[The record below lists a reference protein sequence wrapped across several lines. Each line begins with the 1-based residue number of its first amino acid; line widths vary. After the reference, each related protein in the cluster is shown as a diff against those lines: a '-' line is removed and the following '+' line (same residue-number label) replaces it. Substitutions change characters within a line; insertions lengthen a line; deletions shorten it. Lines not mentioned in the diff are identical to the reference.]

1 MNTHSSGYYSIDENY
16 TIIGFNDTAKKIYP
30 NLQKGIKCYKAL
42 MGLDSPCPPCPV
54 KNKIY
59 GPKTYLDPI
68 RHIYETVDAVEL
80 KLSDEKVGYA
90 MVFSTVAEGER
101 LASAIPTGEKALRL
115 VGAIN
120 LLASDYVAVYGVS
133 RHTGAV
139 SVYRSQYQ
147 LECDE
152 RSIDYRDSDDRMQY
166 DILREAFIK
175 KYVHPDEQ
183 AYMSE
188 KTEFSVVKERLSQ
201 TSGFKLHCR
210 IKTDQTHYYYL
221 MIARD
226 GEAENYEDFV
236 VALVCEDDDVSAR
249 KIYENQLNSLIA
261 SISDAA
267 GYFHMDV
274 TANKILDVG
283 GTSQIAYMIDP
294 NFAIDEFVASTAK
307 YIPSTK
313 DRQDFMEAYCRE
325 SMLRSYQSG
334 EVEIVRVSRCYYDD
348 DIARISRYVARL
360 FINPSNDHLEAVL
373 YGKDITAVQEAYET
387 QVSIVKT
394 LSSNYLNVYLIHSR
408 EKTLSIIK
416 QEDSNAFEE
425 KNKDEKVYAYE
436 LFFDKYINEYVH
448 PEDRSMMQ
456 KALQFDNAM
465 EVLSSEKEYKGN
477 YRIIKEGK
485 IQYYQFRFI
494 RDEESGIIVLG
505 FLNVDDVVA
514 KEIHQK
520 RLLQEALN
528 TAKQANAA
536 KSNFLSRMS
545 HDMRTPL
552 NGIIGLLEIDKNHE
566 EDTEFLKINRAKA
579 NIAANHLLSL
589 INDVL
594 DMSKIE
600 EGELVLSHEPFNM
613 IERGR
618 EIMTMIDTQAQE
630 QGIITVM
637 DVEPEIYE
645 NPYIYGSPLHLS
657 RAMMNIY
664 SNCIKYNKENGKIHT
679 HIRLLHSD
687 ESRLT
692 YQWTI
697 SDTGIGISEEYLNKI
712 FEPFTQE
719 GTDARSVYHGT
730 GLGMSIA
737 KALFEQMGGSIKI
750 SSKLGEGSTFV
761 ITIPFERAKEQK
773 ITGTEKAE
781 RESIQNIKILLAE
794 DNDLNQEVAK
804 ILLEEEGAEVFCVSN
819 GLEAVEAFN
828 THPAGTYDL
837 ILMDIMMPVM
847 GGYEATRQIRRLDTE
862 DAKTIPIVA
871 LTANA
876 FAEDIQHAAD
886 AGMNAHIAKPLNIKT
901 MKKVIIN
908 EMNS

>member
-1 MNTHSSGYYSIDENY
+1 MNTHSSGYYSIDEEY
-16 TIIGFNDTAKKIYP
+16 TIIGFNDTAKEIYP

-54 KNKIY
+54 MNKIY
-59 GPKTYLDPI
+59 GPRTYLDPI
-68 RHIYETVDAVEL
+68 RKIYETVDAVKL
-80 KLSDEKVGYA
+80 KLSDEKVGHA

-133 RHTGAV
+133 RQTGAV

-147 LECDE
+147 LEGVEKSIE
-152 RSIDYRDSDDRMQY
+152 RDTDDRMQY

-183 AYMSE
+183 TYMFE
-188 KTEFSVVKERLSQ
+188 QTELSVVQERLSQ

-210 IKTDQTHYYYL
+210 IKTTQTHYYYL

-226 GEAENYEDFV
+226 GEAASYEDFV

-249 KIYENQLNSLIA
+249 KIYEKQLNLLIA
-261 SISDAA
+261 SIADAA

-274 TANKILDVG
+274 TADKILNVG
-283 GTSQIAYMIDP
+283 GTSQIAYMIDRQLS
-294 NFAIDEFVASTAK
+294 IDEFVASTAK
-307 YIPSTK
+307 YIPSLK
-313 DRQDFMEAYCRE
+313 DRQDFITAYCRE

-334 EVEIVRVSRCYYDD
+334 QVEIVRVSRCYYDD
-348 DIARISRYVARL
+348 DVARISRYAARL
-360 FINPSNDHLEAVL
+360 FVNPSNDHLEAVL

-416 QEDSNAFEE
+416 QEDYTVSESDR
-425 KNKDEKVYAYE
+425 KNEKVYAYDA
-436 LFFDKYINEYVH
+436 FFDKYINECVYS
-448 PEDRSMMQ
+448 EDRLMMQ
-456 KALQFDNAM
+456 ETLQFDNVM
-465 EVLSSEKEYKGN
+465 EALSGEKEYKGN
-477 YRIIKEGK
+477 YRIVKEGK

-520 RLLQEALN
+520 KLLQEALS

-552 NGIIGLLEIDKNHE
+552 NGIIGLLEIDKKHE
-566 EDTEFLKINRAKA
+566 EDTTFLKRNREKA

-600 EGELVLSHEPFNM
+600 EGELVLSHEPFNV
-613 IERGR
+613 IEQGK
-618 EIMTMIDTQAQE
+618 EIMTIISMQAYE
-630 QGIITVM
+630 QGITTVM
-637 DVEPEIYE
+637 EVEPEVYE

-664 SNCIKYNKENGKIHT
+664 SNCIKYNKENGEIRT
-679 HIRLLHSD
+679 HVRLLHSD
-687 ESRLT
+687 EKILT
-692 YQWTI
+692 YQWTV
-697 SDTGIGISEEYLNKI
+697 SDTGIGISEDYLNRI

-719 GTDARSVYHGT
+719 GTDARSVYQGT

-737 KALFEQMGGSIKI
+737 KALFEQMGGNIEVF
-750 SSKLGEGSTFV
+750 SKLGEGSTFV
-761 ITIPFERAKEQK
+761 ITLPFERAQELKTTVIEK
-773 ITGTEKAE
+773 TEK
-781 RESIQNIKILLAE
+781 ESIQDIKILLAE
-794 DNDLNQEVAK
+794 DNELNQEVAR
-804 ILLEEEGAEVFCVSN
+804 ILLEEEGAKVFCVNN
-819 GLEAVEAFN
+819 GQKAVEAFS
-828 THPAGTYDL
+828 THPAGSYDL

-847 GGYEATRQIRRLDTE
+847 GGYEATRQIRRLDRT
-862 DAKTIPIVA
+862 DARSIPIIA

-876 FAEDIQHAAD
+876 FAEDIQHAMD
-886 AGMNAHIAKPLNIKT
+886 AGMNAHVAKPLNIKT
-901 MKKVIIN
+901 IKKIIIN
-908 EMNS
+908 QLK

>member
-1 MNTHSSGYYSIDENY
+1 MNTHSSGYYSIDEEY
-16 TIIGFNDTAKKIYP
+16 TIIGFNDTAKEIYP

-54 KNKIY
+54 MNKIY
-59 GPKTYLDPI
+59 GPRTYLDPI
-68 RHIYETVDAVEL
+68 RKIYETVDAVKL
-80 KLSDEKVGYA
+80 KLSDEKVGHA

-133 RHTGAV
+133 RQTGAV

-147 LECDE
+147 LEGDE
-152 RSIDYRDSDDRMQY
+152 KSIDRDTDDRMQY

-183 AYMSE
+183 AYMFE
-188 KTEFSVVKERLSQ
+188 QTELSVVQERLSQ

-210 IKTDQTHYYYL
+210 IKTTQTHYYYL

-226 GEAENYEDFV
+226 GEAASYEDFV

-249 KIYENQLNSLIA
+249 KIYEKQLNLLIA
-261 SISDAA
+261 SIADAA

-274 TANKILDVG
+274 TADKILNVG
-283 GTSQIAYMIDP
+283 GTSQIAYMIDRQLS
-294 NFAIDEFVASTAK
+294 IDEFVASTAK
-307 YIPSTK
+307 YIPSLK
-313 DRQDFMEAYCRE
+313 DRQDFITAYCRE

-334 EVEIVRVSRCYYDD
+334 QVEIVRVSRCYYDD
-348 DIARISRYVARL
+348 DVARISRYAARL
-360 FINPSNDHLEAVL
+360 FVNPSNDHLEAVL

-416 QEDSNAFEE
+416 QEDYTVSESDR
-425 KNKDEKVYAYE
+425 KNEKVYAYE
-436 LFFDKYINEYVH
+436 AFFDKYINECVYS
-448 PEDRSMMQ
+448 EDRLMMQ
-456 KALQFDNAM
+456 ETLQFDNVM
-465 EVLSSEKEYKGN
+465 EALSGEKEYKGN
-477 YRIIKEGK
+477 YRIVKEGK

-520 RLLQEALN
+520 KLLQEALS

-552 NGIIGLLEIDKNHE
+552 NGIIGLLEIDKKHE
-566 EDTEFLKINRAKA
+566 EDTTFLKRNREKA

-600 EGELVLSHEPFNM
+600 EGELVLSHEPFNV
-613 IERGR
+613 IEQGR
-618 EIMTMIDTQAQE
+618 EIMTIIGMQAQE
-630 QGIITVM
+630 QGLTTVM
-637 DVEPEIYE
+637 EVEPEVYE

-664 SNCIKYNKENGKIHT
+664 SNCIKYNKENGEIRT
-679 HIRLLHSD
+679 HVRLLHSD
-687 ESRLT
+687 EKILT

-697 SDTGIGISEEYLNKI
+697 SDTGIGISEGYLSRI

-719 GTDARSVYHGT
+719 GTDARSVYQGT

-737 KALFEQMGGSIKI
+737 KALFEQMGGNLEVF
-750 SSKLGEGSTFV
+750 SKLGEGSTFI
-761 ITIPFERAKEQK
+761 ITLPFERAQELKTTVIEK
-773 ITGTEKAE
+773 TEK
-781 RESIQNIKILLAE
+781 ESIQDK
-794 DNDLNQEVAK
+794 
-804 ILLEEEGAEVFCVSN
+804 
-819 GLEAVEAFN
+819 
-828 THPAGTYDL
+828 
-837 ILMDIMMPVM
+837 
-847 GGYEATRQIRRLDTE
+847 
-862 DAKTIPIVA
+862 
-871 LTANA
+871 
-876 FAEDIQHAAD
+876 
-886 AGMNAHIAKPLNIKT
+886 
-901 MKKVIIN
+901 
-908 EMNS
+908 

>member
-1 MNTHSSGYYSIDENY
+1 MNTHSSGYYSIDEEY

-54 KNKIY
+54 MNKIY
-59 GPKTYLDPI
+59 GPRTYLDPI
-68 RHIYETVDAVEL
+68 RKIYETVDAVEL
-80 KLSDEKVGYA
+80 KLSDEKVGHA

-133 RHTGAV
+133 RQTGAV

-147 LECDE
+147 LEGDE
-152 RSIDYRDSDDRMQY
+152 KSIDRDTDDRMQY
-166 DILREAFIK
+166 DILRETFIK

-183 AYMSE
+183 AYMFE
-188 KTEFSVVKERLSQ
+188 QTELSMVQERLSQ

-210 IKTDQTHYYYL
+210 IKTTQTHYYYL

-226 GEAENYEDFV
+226 GEVEHYEDFV
-236 VALVCEDDDVSAR
+236 IALVCE
-249 KIYENQLNSLIA
+249 
-261 SISDAA
+261 
-267 GYFHMDV
+267 
-274 TANKILDVG
+274 
-283 GTSQIAYMIDP
+283 
-294 NFAIDEFVASTAK
+294 
-307 YIPSTK
+307 
-313 DRQDFMEAYCRE
+313 
-325 SMLRSYQSG
+325 
-334 EVEIVRVSRCYYDD
+334 DD
-348 DIARISRYVARL
+348 DIARISRYAARL
-360 FINPSNDHLEAVL
+360 FVNPSNDHLEAVL
-373 YGKDITAVQEAYET
+373 YGKDVTAVQEAYET

-416 QEDSNAFEE
+416 QEDYKVSVSDK
-425 KNKDEKVYAYE
+425 KNENVYSYE
-436 LFFDKYINEYVH
+436 DFFDKYINECVC
-448 PEDRSMMQ
+448 PEDRLMIQ
-456 KALQFDNAM
+456 EALQFDNVM
-465 EVLSSEKEYKGN
+465 EALSGKKEYKGN
-477 YRIIKEGK
+477 YRIVKEGK
-485 IQYYQFRFI
+485 LQYYQFRFI

-520 RLLQEALN
+520 RLLQEALS

-552 NGIIGLLEIDKNHE
+552 NGIIGLLEIDKKHE
-566 EDTEFLKINRAKA
+566 EDTTFLKKNREKA

-600 EGELVLSHEPFNM
+600 EGELVLSHEPFNV
-613 IERGR
+613 IEQGK
-618 EIMTMIDTQAQE
+618 EIMTIISMQAYE
-630 QGIITVM
+630 QGITTVM
-637 DVEPEIYE
+637 EVEPEVYE

-664 SNCIKYNKENGKIHT
+664 SNCIKYNKENGEIRT
-679 HIRLLHSD
+679 HVRLLHSD
-687 ESRLT
+687 KKILT

-697 SDTGIGISEEYLNKI
+697 SDTGIGISEDYLNRI

-719 GTDARSVYHGT
+719 GTDARSVYQGT

-737 KALFEQMGGSIKI
+737 KALFEQMGGSIEVF
-750 SSKLGEGSTFV
+750 SKQGEGSTFV
-761 ITIPFERAKEQK
+761 ITLPFERAQELKTTV
-773 ITGTEKAE
+773 IEKTE
-781 RESIQNIKILLAE
+781 RESIQDIKILLAE
-794 DNDLNQEVAK
+794 DNELNQEVAR
-804 ILLEEEGAEVFCVSN
+804 ILLEEEGAEVFCVNN
-819 GLEAVEAFN
+819 GQKAVEVFS
-828 THPAGTYDL
+828 THPAGSYDL

-847 GGYEATRQIRRLDTE
+847 GGYEATRQIRRLDRT
-862 DAKTIPIVA
+862 DAQSIPIIA

-876 FAEDIQHAAD
+876 FAEDIQHAMD
-886 AGMNAHIAKPLNIKT
+886 AGMNAHVAKPLNIKT
-901 MKKVIIN
+901 IKKIIIN
-908 EMNS
+908 QLK

>member
-1 MNTHSSGYYSIDENY
+1 MNTHSSGYYSIDEEY
-16 TIIGFNDTAKKIYP
+16 TIIGFNDTAKEIYP

-54 KNKIY
+54 MNKIY
-59 GPKTYLDPI
+59 GPRTYLDPI
-68 RHIYETVDAVEL
+68 RKIYETVDAVEL
-80 KLSDEKVGYA
+80 KLSDEKVGHA

-133 RHTGAV
+133 RQTGAV

-147 LECDE
+147 LEGDE
-152 RSIDYRDSDDRMQY
+152 KSIDRDTDDRMQY

-183 AYMSE
+183 AYMFE
-188 KTEFSVVKERLSQ
+188 QTELSMVQERLSQ

-210 IKTDQTHYYYL
+210 IKTTQTHYYYL

-226 GEAENYEDFV
+226 GEVERYEDFV
-236 VALVCEDDDVSAR
+236 IALVCEDDDVSAR
-249 KIYENQLNSLIA
+249 KIYEKQLNLLIA
-261 SISDAA
+261 SIADAA

-274 TANKILDVG
+274 TADKILNVG
-283 GTSQIAYMIDP
+283 GTSQIAYMIDQQCS
-294 NFAIDEFVASTAK
+294 IDEFVASTAK
-307 YIPSTK
+307 YIPSLK
-313 DRQDFMEAYCRE
+313 DRQDFIAAYCRE

-334 EVEIVRVSRCYYDD
+334 QVEIVRVSRCYYDD
-348 DIARISRYVARL
+348 DVARISRYAARL
-360 FINPSNDHLEAVL
+360 FVNPANDHLEAVL
-373 YGKDITAVQEAYET
+373 YGKDVTAVQEAYET

-416 QEDSNAFEE
+416 QEDYTVSESDR
-425 KNKDEKVYAYE
+425 KNENVYAYE
-436 LFFDKYINEYVH
+436 DFFDKYINECVY
-448 PEDRSMMQ
+448 PEDRLMMQ
-456 KALQFDNAM
+456 EALQFDNVM
-465 EVLSSEKEYKGN
+465 ETLSGEKEYKGN
-477 YRIIKEGK
+477 YRIVKEGK

-520 RLLQEALN
+520 RLLQEALS

-545 HDMRTPL
+545 H
-552 NGIIGLLEIDKNHE
+552 
-566 EDTEFLKINRAKA
+566 
-579 NIAANHLLSL
+579 
-589 INDVL
+589 
-594 DMSKIE
+594 
-600 EGELVLSHEPFNM
+600 EPFNV
-613 IERGR
+613 IEQGK
-618 EIMTMIDTQAQE
+618 EIMTIISMQAYE
-630 QGIITVM
+630 QGITTVM
-637 DVEPEIYE
+637 EVEPEVYE

-664 SNCIKYNKENGKIHT
+664 SNCIKYNKENGEIRT
-679 HIRLLHSD
+679 HVRLLHSD
-687 ESRLT
+687 KKILT

-697 SDTGIGISEEYLNKI
+697 SDTGIGISEDYLNRI

-719 GTDARSVYHGT
+719 GTDARSVYQGT

-737 KALFEQMGGSIKI
+737 KALFEQMGGSIEVF
-750 SSKLGEGSTFV
+750 SKQGEGSTFV
-761 ITIPFERAKEQK
+761 ITLPFERAQELKTTV
-773 ITGTEKAE
+773 IEKTE
-781 RESIQNIKILLAE
+781 RESIQDIKILLAE
-794 DNDLNQEVAK
+794 DNELNQEVAR
-804 ILLEEEGAEVFCVSN
+804 ILLEEEGAEVFCVNN
-819 GLEAVEAFN
+819 GQKAVEVFS
-828 THPAGTYDL
+828 THPAGSYDL

-847 GGYEATRQIRRLDTE
+847 GGYEATRQIRRLDRT
-862 DAKTIPIVA
+862 DAQSIPIIA

-876 FAEDIQHAAD
+876 FAEDIQHAMD
-886 AGMNAHIAKPLNIKT
+886 AGMNAHVAKPLNIKT
-901 MKKVIIN
+901 IKKIIIN
-908 EMNS
+908 QLK

>member
-1 MNTHSSGYYSIDENY
+1 MNTHSSGYYSIDEEY
-16 TIIGFNDTAKKIYP
+16 TIIGFNDTAKEIYP

-54 KNKIY
+54 MNKIY
-59 GPKTYLDPI
+59 GPRTYLDPI
-68 RHIYETVDAVEL
+68 RKIYETVDAVEL
-80 KLSDEKVGYA
+80 KLSDEKVGHA

-133 RHTGAV
+133 RQTGAV

-147 LECDE
+147 LEWDE
-152 RSIDYRDSDDRMQY
+152 KSIDYRETNDRMQY

-183 AYMSE
+183 AYMFE
-188 KTEFSVVKERLSQ
+188 QTELSVVQERLSQ

-210 IKTDQTHYYYL
+210 IKTTQTHYYYL

-226 GEAENYEDFV
+226 GEAESYENFV
-236 VALVCEDDDVSAR
+236 IALVCEDDDVSAR
-249 KIYENQLNSLIA
+249 KIYEKQLNLLIA
-261 SISDAA
+261 SIADAA

-274 TANKILDVG
+274 TADKILNVG
-283 GTSQIAYMIDP
+283 GTSQIAYMIDQQCS
-294 NFAIDEFVASTAK
+294 IDEFVASTAK
-307 YIPSTK
+307 YIPSLK
-313 DRQDFMEAYCRE
+313 DRQDFIAAYCRE

-334 EVEIVRVSRCYYDD
+334 QVEIVRVSRCYYDD
-348 DIARISRYVARL
+348 DVARISRYAARL
-360 FINPSNDHLEAVL
+360 FVNPSNDHLEAVL

-416 QEDSNAFEE
+416 QEDYTVSESDR
-425 KNKDEKVYAYE
+425 KNENVYSYE
-436 LFFDKYINEYVH
+436 AFFDKYINECVY
-448 PEDRSMMQ
+448 PEDRLMMQ
-456 KALQFDNAM
+456 ESLQFDNAM
-465 EVLSSEKEYKGN
+465 EALSGEKEYKGN
-477 YRIIKEGK
+477 YRTVKEGK

-520 RLLQEALN
+520 RLLQEALS
-528 TAKQANAA
+528 TAKRANAA

-552 NGIIGLLEIDKNHE
+552 NGIIGLLEIDKKHE
-566 EDTEFLKINRAKA
+566 EDTAFLKKNREKA

-600 EGELVLSHEPFNM
+600 EGELVLSHEPFNV
-613 IERGR
+613 IEQGR
-618 EIMTMIDTQAQE
+618 EVMTIISMQAHE
-630 QGIITVM
+630 QGLTTVM
-637 DVEPEIYE
+637 EVEPEVYE

-664 SNCIKYNKENGKIHT
+664 SNCIKYNKENGEIRT
-679 HIRLLHSD
+679 HVRLLHSD
-687 ESRLT
+687 EKILT

-697 SDTGIGISEEYLNKI
+697 SDTGIGISEDYLNRI

-719 GTDARSVYHGT
+719 GTDARSVYQGT

-737 KALFEQMGGSIKI
+737 KALFEQMGGNLEVF
-750 SSKLGEGSTFV
+750 SKLGEGSTFV
-761 ITIPFERAKEQK
+761 ITLPFERAQELKTTV
-773 ITGTEKAE
+773 IEKTE
-781 RESIQNIKILLAE
+781 RESIQDIKILLAE
-794 DNDLNQEVAK
+794 DNELNQEVAR
-804 ILLEEEGAEVFCVSN
+804 ILLEEEGAKVFCVNN
-819 GLEAVEAFN
+819 GQKAVEAFS
-828 THPAGTYDL
+828 THPAGSYDL

-847 GGYEATRQIRRLDTE
+847 GGYEATRQIRRLDRT
-862 DAKTIPIVA
+862 DAQSIPIIA

-876 FAEDIQHAAD
+876 FAEDIQHAMD
-886 AGMNAHIAKPLNIKT
+886 AGMNAHAAKPLNIKT
-901 MKKVIIN
+901 IKKIIIN
-908 EMNS
+908 QLK

>member
-1 MNTHSSGYYSIDENY
+1 MNTHSSGYYSIDEEY
-16 TIIGFNDTAKKIYP
+16 TIIGFNDTAKEIYP

-54 KNKIY
+54 MNKIY
-59 GPKTYLDPI
+59 GPRTYLDPI
-68 RHIYETVDAVEL
+68 RKIYETVDAVEL
-80 KLSDEKVGYA
+80 KLSDEKVGHA

-133 RHTGAV
+133 RQTGAV

-147 LECDE
+147 LEGDE
-152 RSIDYRDSDDRMQY
+152 KSIDRDTDDRMQY

-183 AYMSE
+183 AYMFE
-188 KTEFSVVKERLSQ
+188 QTELSMVQERLSQ

-210 IKTDQTHYYYL
+210 IKTTQTHYYYL

-226 GEAENYEDFV
+226 GEVERYEDFV
-236 VALVCEDDDVSAR
+236 IALVCEDDDV
-249 KIYENQLNSLIA
+249 
-261 SISDAA
+261 
-267 GYFHMDV
+267 
-274 TANKILDVG
+274 
-283 GTSQIAYMIDP
+283 
-294 NFAIDEFVASTAK
+294 
-307 YIPSTK
+307 
-313 DRQDFMEAYCRE
+313 
-325 SMLRSYQSG
+325 
-334 EVEIVRVSRCYYDD
+334 
-348 DIARISRYVARL
+348 ARISRYAARL
-360 FINPSNDHLEAVL
+360 FVNPANDHLEAVL
-373 YGKDITAVQEAYET
+373 YGKDVTAVQEAYET

-416 QEDSNAFEE
+416 QEDYTVSESDR
-425 KNKDEKVYAYE
+425 KNENVYAYE
-436 LFFDKYINEYVH
+436 DFFDKYINECVY
-448 PEDRSMMQ
+448 PEDRLMMQ
-456 KALQFDNAM
+456 EALQFDNVM
-465 EVLSSEKEYKGN
+465 ETLSGEKEYKGN
-477 YRIIKEGK
+477 YRIVKEGK

-520 RLLQEALN
+520 RLLQEALS

-552 NGIIGLLEIDKNHE
+552 NGIIGLLEIDKKHE
-566 EDTEFLKINRAKA
+566 EDTTFLKKNREKA

-600 EGELVLSHEPFNM
+600 EGELVLSHEPFNV
-613 IERGR
+613 IEQGK
-618 EIMTMIDTQAQE
+618 EIMTIISMQAYE
-630 QGIITVM
+630 QGITTVM
-637 DVEPEIYE
+637 EVEPEVYE

-664 SNCIKYNKENGKIHT
+664 SNCIKYNKENGEIRT
-679 HIRLLHSD
+679 HVRLLHSD
-687 ESRLT
+687 KKILT

-697 SDTGIGISEEYLNKI
+697 SDTGIGISEDYLNRI

-719 GTDARSVYHGT
+719 GTDARSVYQGT

-737 KALFEQMGGSIKI
+737 KALFEQMGGSIEVF
-750 SSKLGEGSTFV
+750 SKQGEGSTFV
-761 ITIPFERAKEQK
+761 ITLPFERAQELKTTV
-773 ITGTEKAE
+773 IEKTE
-781 RESIQNIKILLAE
+781 RESIQDIKILLAE
-794 DNDLNQEVAK
+794 DNELNQEVAR
-804 ILLEEEGAEVFCVSN
+804 ILLEEEGAEVFCVNN
-819 GLEAVEAFN
+819 GQKAVEVFS
-828 THPAGTYDL
+828 THPAGSYDL

-847 GGYEATRQIRRLDTE
+847 GGYEATRQIRRLDRT
-862 DAKTIPIVA
+862 DAQSIPIIA

-876 FAEDIQHAAD
+876 FAEDIQHAMD
-886 AGMNAHIAKPLNIKT
+886 AGMNAHVAKPLNIKT
-901 MKKVIIN
+901 IKK
-908 EMNS
+908 